1 MQRILQEKGDSLS
14 HLVNIYYRVAR
25 KCRGSLFCRMTIFF
39 LIGISRRIQ
48 FVQFLVNKGNINK
61 ERKVI
66 PVFEISSLLSC
77 GKWGYTRCDL

>member
-1 MQRILQEKGDSLS
+1 MQRILQVKGDSLS

-66 PVFEISSLLSC
+66 TVFEISSLSSYA
-77 GKWGYTRCDL
+77 KWSYTRYDL

>member
-39 LIGISRRIQ
+39 NWN
-48 FVQFLVNKGNINK
+48 FK
-61 ERKVI
+61 ED
-66 PVFEISSLLSC
+66 PV
-77 GKWGYTRCDL
+77 